1 MASIDHTTTP
11 FQEKIPPVTT
21 MSASTV
27 IDGRAIQAQFANL
40 TEERD
45 RYYRETDEAKAALQT
60 TESKISAQ
68 RSTQTILNQQIQARS
83 DVLGRSDRDVQQLRT
98 KLEQL
103 RRQHT
108 SEAAEMKEVTSKL
121 DDIEGRIVESK
132 TSYFTELDGLN
143 DELDAAMNRYDEGRI
158 VRHLTVGSIADGLLP
173 RIQTMIE
180 SERMKKMT
188 TTMTTADAGNGNGG
202 GGNDDEENALMELEG
217 IDAGAGGG
225 TTTTDDRAQ
234 KLQDLSDQIAAS
246 LGKIRDATNRLGV
259 ATHLREQTKKEIG
272 QLRSA
277 MMQGR
282 NRDGRVSGILA
293 SMDGLCRSV
302 FELSCNSNFSSTILL
317 HTFVRCYNLQYHA
330 SGLHRARPQR
340 ARVQVDRG
348 GQPEPSRGR
357 PCRHGGCWW
366 WRYPHQPVE
375 WHCEPGPVLQ
385 CRQPGGGYASCDG
398 GGRRWSRR
406 RWYGS
411 HGGCQDHCR
420 WWRRRW
426 RYDDDAA
433 VSW

>member
-1 MASIDHTTTP
+1 
-11 FQEKIPPVTT
+11 

-27 IDGRAIQAQFANL
+27 IDGRAIHAQFANL

-180 SERMKKMT
+180 SERMKMT
-188 TTMTTADAGNGNGG
+188 TTMTTADDGNGNGG
-202 GGNDDEENALMELEG
+202 GGNVDEENALMELEG

-293 SMDGLCRSV
+293 SIDGLCWSV
-302 FELSCNSNFSSTILL
+302 FELSCCSNFSSTILL
-317 HTFVRCYNLQYHA
+317 HYFCPLLQSTISCLRSSPSSTSTSSSP
-330 SGLHRARPQR
+330 SGPRRPT
-340 ARVQVDRG
+340 
-348 GQPEPSRGR
+348 
-357 PCRHGGCWW
+357 
-366 WRYPHQPVE
+366 
-375 WHCEPGPVLQ
+375 
-385 CRQPGGGYASCDG
+385 
-398 GGRRWSRR
+398 
-406 RWYGS
+406 
-411 HGGCQDHCR
+411 
-420 WWRRRW
+420 
-426 RYDDDAA
+426 
-433 VSW
+433 

>member
-1 MASIDHTTTP
+1 
-11 FQEKIPPVTT
+11 

-83 DVLGRSDRDVQQLRT
+83 DVLGRSDRDVQQLCT

-180 SERMKKMT
+180 SERMKMT
-188 TTMTTADAGNGNGG
+188 TTMTAADDGNGNGG
-202 GGNDDEENALMELEG
+202 GGNGDEENALMELEG

-225 TTTTDDRAQ
+225 GGGTTAADDRAQ

-246 LGKIRDATNRLGV
+246 LGRLRDATNRLGV

-282 NRDGRVSGILA
+282 NRDGRVSDTSYYGW
-293 SMDGLCRSV
+293 
-302 FELSCNSNFSSTILL
+302 
-317 HTFVRCYNLQYHA
+317 FVLVC
-330 SGLHRARPQR
+330 G
-340 ARVQVDRG
+340 V
-348 GQPEPSRGR
+348 
-357 PCRHGGCWW
+357 
-366 WRYPHQPVE
+366 
-375 WHCEPGPVLQ
+375 
-385 CRQPGGGYASCDG
+385 
-398 GGRRWSRR
+398 
-406 RWYGS
+406 
-411 HGGCQDHCR
+411 
-420 WWRRRW
+420 
-426 RYDDDAA
+426 
-433 VSW
+433 